1 MNMNNI
7 SIARLQ
13 MIANGAMATFPNE
26 GAWMINAQKRQ
37 AVCLLALDP
46 KTWEEALMASF
57 LSEVMA
63 DDHDWSLEEAIRLMN
78 GGVGSFDWDQS
89 KKEWWQK
96 LRASEAD
103 DLAAEY
109 ALDHDDD

>member
-7 SIARLQ
+7 TRLQ

-26 GAWMINAQKRQ
+26 GAWMVNAQKRQ
-37 AVCLLALDP
+37 AVCLLALNP
-46 KTWEEALMASF
+46 ETWEDALMASF
-57 LSEVMA
+57 MSEVMA
-63 DDHDWSLEEAIRLMN
+63 DTHDWSLEEAVRIMN
-78 GGVGSFDWDQS
+78 GGVGNLDWDRT

-103 DLAAEY
+103 DLADEF
-109 ALDHDDD
+109 ALDHQEA